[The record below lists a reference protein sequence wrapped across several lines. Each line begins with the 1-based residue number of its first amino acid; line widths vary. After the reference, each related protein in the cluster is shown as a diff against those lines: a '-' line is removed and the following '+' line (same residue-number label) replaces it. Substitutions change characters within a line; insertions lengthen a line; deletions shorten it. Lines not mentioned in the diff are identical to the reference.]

1 MKFCLNFRTV
11 LASSAC
17 AIIFLPAAA
26 TAQSQTESA
35 EPAPV
40 ANSAVM
46 DDIVVTARRTAEN
59 IQSTPVSV
67 TAFSGDM
74 LRQSS
79 IRATPDLLIQTPGV
93 FLAGAGRTA
102 RSEERRVGKECGI
115 T

>member
-17 AIIFLPAAA
+17 AIIFLPAPA

-46 DDIVVTARRTAEN
+46 ADIVVTARRTAEN
-59 IQSTPVSV
+59 IQSTPMSV
-67 TAFSGDM
+67 TAFGGGV
-74 LRQSS
+74 LRQVS
-79 IRATPDLLIQTPGV
+79 ISDIHGPFDRKSDRHGKHGSIQV
-93 FLAGAGRTA
+93 ERYGR
-102 RSEERRVGKECGI
+102 GI
-115 T
+115 

>member
-79 IRATPDLLIQTPGV
+79 IRDTQDLL
-93 FLAGAGRTA
+93 
-102 RSEERRVGKECGI
+102 RSEEHTSELQSPMRISDAVLCLK
-115 T
+115 

>member
-46 DDIVVTARRTAEN
+46 DDIVVTAPRTAEN
-59 IQSTPVSV
+59 IQSQPVSV
-67 TAFSGDM
+67 TAFSGDL
-74 LRQSS
+74 LRHSS
-79 IRATPDLLIQTPGV
+79 IRPTQARLTKPPGV
-93 FLAGAGRTA
+93 FQTGNTSGR
-102 RSEERRVGKECGI
+102 ERGWQKV
-115 T
+115 